1 MTTVLNQPSPAA
13 GNDDLERC
21 LRALFDVVRHRRDI
35 WVPLSFS
42 ALGFA
47 PIVCLTLAIFGIAP
61 LHRTAVGVVLPSI
74 VMAIALCIH
83 YPRYGRI
90 ALRGYAIALVGV
102 LLYDATRVP
111 WILTGLWTDFIP
123 RIGALLLDR
132 QEESAA
138 LGYTWRWMG
147 NGGGMGLAFFM
158 AYPLVSRRIEVCR
171 AGLAYGVIIWACLIL
186 TLQIAPQGQTLL
198 FAITLKTLV
207 FSFVGH
213 VVFGAV
219 VGGLMRWTGLNV
231 RPYAVDSS
239 AHSSN
244 AAISAIGQH

>member
-1 MTTVLNQPSPAA
+1 MTTALNQQSPAA
-13 GNDDLERC
+13 HDDDLESY

-35 WVPLSFS
+35 WVPLSFT
-42 ALGFA
+42 ALGFT
-47 PIVCLTLAIFGIAP
+47 PIACLTLALFGIAP
-61 LHRTAVGVVLPSI
+61 LHHTAVAVVLPSI
-74 VMAIALCIH
+74 AMAIALCI
-83 YPRYGRI
+83 YFPRYGRI

-158 AYPLVSRRIEVCR
+158 AYPLISRRIEVCR
-171 AGLAYGVIIWACLIL
+171 AGLTYGVLIWTCLIL
-186 TLQIAPQGQTLL
+186 TLQLAPQGQALL
-198 FAITLKTLV
+198 FPITLKTLV
-207 FSFVGH
+207 FSFIGH

-219 VGGLMRWTGLNV
+219 IGGLMRWTGLNV
-231 RPYAVDSS
+231 RPYTVDSP
-239 AHSSN
+239 ARPSN
-244 AAISAIGQH
+244 AAVSAIWQH